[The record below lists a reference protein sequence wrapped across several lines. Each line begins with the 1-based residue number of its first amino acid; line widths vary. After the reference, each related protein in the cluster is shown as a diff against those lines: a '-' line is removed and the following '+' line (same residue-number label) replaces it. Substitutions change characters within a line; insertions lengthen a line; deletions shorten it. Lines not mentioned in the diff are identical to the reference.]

1 MVREIL
7 KIYTDEG
14 KKDKNPSFKGIE
26 ITEYSYSSTRMGMP
40 QMTAT
45 LMWHECLDNEWTG
58 KEYVTFRGERY
69 YIRHTPSSSKS
80 NTDTRYKHELV
91 FHSERDELLAN
102 VYFVDAVYN
111 GALTHDKPCSNSTTV
126 IFYGNI
132 KEFCDRL
139 NCALR
144 YAGVGDSAL
153 EDKTDLT
160 TLDTVNEDG
169 YCVMLDPYGDYDKEV
184 SKEFSFSDQ
193 YLWDVISQGYES
205 FEVPF
210 EMRGKKIIFGAV
222 PQKVNHKFK
231 YGHDNSLL
239 SVSKNNA
246 NAKVINRITMLG
258 SSENIPY
265 SYPNETEYGHVN
277 LMVDPGNNIL
287 KDPTSIEIQ
296 NMSQLVSNL
305 REQSFAELKAYK
317 EVSSAKVNLSSTLK
331 YSFDQI
337 KWTDFNIGGVVKHPN
352 QGRQHKTLPVY
363 IQLSFN
369 VSTSSEFRLSE
380 IKGNIWEQD
389 SSIPALPESLLS
401 GIKPVSLKPQ
411 GGTLEIVNN
420 IKIAEN
426 GIDFGYL
433 DSGGWSFIFAIDVK
447 NAGGGLFTPIVSYIG
462 ITSITIHDTIVTER
476 SGFYWDV
483 DGKRMRTGEL
493 GLKLPADISN
503 AMVGDKIAWY
513 ASDRIN
519 TQDRLMPPKY
529 RETKGAQR
537 FYNAVNGVYADP
549 DTDKMYVFP
558 NPYVDGAPNEYIYK
572 NENIKPTLEG
582 IKNSEDKLMGS
593 IADIAYDSDDNDSLK
608 AEDSE
613 DADKNNALKYAHSYF
628 YIRLNIFNGTYG
640 FNLFKHAS
648 QTDPMT
654 IQMTSGPCDGCK
666 FKVQAVEFTDD
677 NGMNYYKN
685 PVQTDPNT
693 GYIVPGSY
701 KDKVKEDEF
710 DDSQQDTTTHSIW
723 LCVQKDAETFGVIMP
738 NREHNYRPRI
748 GDTFNIINID
758 LPEVYIKAA
767 EKRLEQEGIRFM
779 LDNNEE
785 KFTFDI
791 SASRIFF
798 ANNPKVLAQ
807 LDEYSLIDVEYNGK
821 TYEQYVSSFNVN
833 CKNGEA
839 LPEIQVGL
847 TDTLA
852 VGESFVQNVAERALS
867 MVANPE
873 TMGAGGGGVPTRLLD
888 KRYLRKDQDDR
899 TPYKV
904 ASNLGFEVG
913 RYTSGSSGGIFYQDP
928 DTGRVYLEVD
938 ELRVRMK
945 AIFEELMISKVTSI
959 AGKQVITPGGSIDIT
974 YVEDIAANPGT
985 QSVGAYRC
993 YYKAKEDD
1001 KGGKCMFIVGD
1012 QVQCREFNIGS
1023 GTTTN
1028 ASNRFYWRKVIA
1040 VSEEGSYV
1048 DLSKDDC
1055 APNSDVPQI
1064 GDTIC
1069 QLGSREDKTRQSAI
1083 IFSTVDNFA
1092 PCITLYNGIGEGTK
1106 IAEWYSM
1113 EAKSVI
1119 EYGVDKTK
1127 TPPEPFF
1134 NCYGRMYIGPRT
1146 RESYIEFTPSNKKLV
1161 FKGELNVQS
1170 TISGKDL
1177 LTFIQENAGVSE
1189 DIEDY
1194 INNVLKGFQD
1204 QIDGVIE
1211 TWFWNGVPTLTNYP
1225 ASDWNT
1231 ENLKIQHLGDLYY
1244 DNDTGT
1250 AYRFSQNTDGSFY
1263 WNVIT
1268 DDAITKALAAAAK
1281 AQDTA
1286 DSKRRVFTAQ
1296 PQAKDVYDPGDLW
1309 VNATYSTLYSN
1320 DILRCI
1326 THKNAGT
1333 PFSIDHWMLASK
1345 YTDDSGLNAFIV
1357 RYEKEIAGYR
1367 EQLDGKI
1374 DTWYF
1379 NYNPTVSNKP
1389 ASDWNDTEKTE
1400 HAGDLFYNTATKKVF
1415 RWTGSAWES
1424 MTDPDIQAALDSAS
1438 DAQDTADNK
1447 RRVFMSQPT
1456 TPYDEGDLWID
1467 NGTNGKTLKVCVKSR
1482 ESGSFLA
1489 SEWVIADDAALN
1501 AFATSV
1507 EKTLNGIVDQLDK
1520 KAQTWYQATD
1530 PSAAWTTADEKAEH
1544 KGDLWHNTTN
1554 NTTWFW
1560 NGSSWQEMDVP
1571 DSVFDAIDGKAD
1583 IFVSKPTGGYLMN
1596 DLWFLE
1602 AKYTL
1607 SGVEYEAG
1615 TLVVAIRDMGSAWS
1629 ANDWVKKDRYTDDTL
1644 AQEAVDRFVK
1654 WADDGVFSPTEM
1666 RELELEIERID
1677 GDKSKFDQQYALYDS
1692 PGSALTSA
1700 KTAYDSAYSVYK
1712 ASINSVLNA
1721 VPDKDGCVAVPS
1733 DFQSKMQHYYNVRAQ
1748 YDYNF
1753 TLKQKEYSD
1762 SVVAQYEYLKNALAQ
1777 DTTISGGVIISTLA
1791 SMGYTDSN
1799 GVRHTLAGINGQRTT
1814 ALGDRSIGSWW
1825 GGQMID
1831 LFDTNDNRKN
1841 PAPSNA
1847 ATSLVR
1853 MDGSAYFANGNIGFR
1868 ADGSGWLGND
1878 STGIKFTSTGVM
1890 TFGSGV
1896 TFNVS
1901 NVLGLQTSLTS
1912 LANFN
1917 AGLTNLLRPCDANGN
1932 EISWEEGGQLD
1943 TDGTYKAKSLKA
1955 KVGLWTEFFL
1965 SARGKN
1971 PNESGGAIGASA
1983 LADLTDV
1990 GISAPVSG
1998 QALVY
2003 NGSKWVNQ
2011 AIQTGLDETALA
2023 SYLTTNNYAKKS
2035 DIPSLTGYATQS
2047 WVEGK
2052 NYASG
2057 GHTHNVIINGET
2069 KTISATGAP
2078 AVNLGTFLTSH
2089 QSLAN
2094 YMSFVVS
2101 ANYVNASFATTALSE
2116 KAKNTYIEFWDG
2128 GNAGWFN
2135 FQTGYLI
2142 AHGKVQGT
2150 TIVKEGGTSSQVLM
2164 ADGSVQSR
2172 WKSADISSMTDDN
2185 GMVTPLAVN
2194 NWVSA
2199 NFYKKSEVDAKDK
2212 RLTTY
2217 YASRP
2222 ASANVNFGNNT
2233 GLYTFLAT
2241 TSMTTGKPANDAH
2254 ILHMEWDNSLSW
2266 AAQIAVP
2273 TTGNMQWR
2281 YQSGTT
2287 WQSWRTIL
2295 DSSNFNTLIGSNLT
2309 AYVKKT
2315 GDTMTGALKVNE
2327 ITNQASSYT
2336 MLGYGIALSGFAANT
2351 IWSVGPL
2358 DLQGVIRSSNS
2369 NLLHFRNGVGASTI
2383 WDSYNDG
2390 SGSGLD
2396 ADLLDGLHS
2405 SSFLTYAYLK
2415 SNENSI
2421 KNLRFNFGAY
2431 DKGDYGGSYASEY
2444 PTNYGM
2450 YLSIVTGANNHGA
2463 IMFFDA
2469 PTSNSLGHVYVRT
2482 RGAGS
2487 SNTAFS
2493 SSTGTLA
2500 YTTDTVANA
2509 NSLGGVAA
2517 SQYARITQP
2526 NNFVHAGNE
2535 ITMIPAGFAPS
2546 GKVLWINYRCGADGS
2561 NANFNEYV
2569 MGNGTRGGMASV
2581 RAISFIRN
2589 GGTSSQFLK
2598 ADGSVDSNS
2607 YLTTGSASS
2616 TYVKKAG
2623 DAMSGLLTISHAST
2637 QSAVINST
2645 TGNETFLRVQNAGS
2659 NKSCFGWHPT
2669 YGTYLYHSVGAHYI
2683 GIRDN
2688 GSPYFDSSKI
2698 WHAGNDGSG
2707 SGLDADLLDGNH
2719 ATSFLRKVT
2728 VANNAVNDFNTF
2740 ESMTLT
2746 GRGDPATGASLSNA
2760 PWTGAGP
2767 TGGYGVLT
2775 YLWSMYG
2782 MQLACGYHA
2791 NRLYI
2796 RNKYY
2801 SSNGTVWDT
2810 NWSSIALLTDNVASA
2825 TKLQTARTI
2834 WGQSFNGTANVSG
2847 NISGCPRIYNAVSNN
2862 MYLGNSDNSG
2872 WVLTQDIC
2880 SHSAAGDTYWSLRTN
2895 GNLHCKIAVAE
2906 SVLVNTSTASYAL
2919 NCASFICD
2927 SWVRSKGATG
2937 WYNESYGGGWYMQ
2950 GSTYIENYGSKR
2962 IKISGISDYYA
2973 IWLSSG
2979 GFCTEGYTGTSWNQ
2993 GYGALNVG
3001 IANNTAQT
3009 PLLVAYRN
3017 GGTTS
3022 GGGHTG
3028 ASRLFALELLNSGS
3042 DLNFAF
3048 GGAMKFKMTSA
3059 GVFYAKGGIYSD
3071 GYVSARGQNTSSDIR
3086 RKSSLSTFY
3095 LGLDDI
3101 LNAPAVKYNWKDTG
3115 KKDVGTIA
3123 QYWLPILP
3131 EAVGK
3136 DNDGFYTVDYGKL
3149 AHIEVV
3155 SLANIL
3161 NPRLTKSETKIK
3173 ELESKVRQLEKRIA
3187 ELEAR

>member
-80 NTDTRYKHELV
+80 NTDARYKHELV

-483 DGKRMRTGEL
+483 DEKRMRTGEL

-537 FYNAVNGVYADP
+537 FYNAVNGIYADP
-549 DTDKMYVFP
+549 DTNQMYIFP

-572 NENIKPTLEG
+572 NEDIKPTLEG

-593 IADIAYDSDDNDSLK
+593 IVDIAYDSDDNDSLK
-608 AEDSE
+608 SEDSE
-613 DADKNNALKYAHSYF
+613 DTDKNNALKYAHSYF
-628 YIRLNIFNGTYG
+628 YIRLNIFNGAYG

-738 NREHNYRPRI
+738 NREHNYRPKI

-1055 APNSDVPQI
+1055 APNSDAPQI

-1134 NCYGRMYIGPRT
+1134 NCYGRMYVGPRT
-1146 RESYIEFTPSNKKLV
+1146 RESYIEFTPSDKKLV
-1161 FKGELNVQS
+1161 FKGELNVKS

-1211 TWFWNGVPTLTNYP
+1211 TWFWNGIPTLTNYP

-1250 AYRFSQNTDGSFY
+1250 AYRFSQDTDGSFY

-1309 VNATYSTLYSN
+1309 VNATYGTKYTN

-1415 RWTGSAWES
+1415 RWTGTAWES

-1456 TPYDEGDLWID
+1456 TPYDKGDLWID
-1467 NGTNGKTLKVCVKSR
+1467 NGTNGKTLKVCVTSR

-1507 EKTLNGIVDQLDK
+1507 ENTLNGIVDQLDK

-1530 PSAAWTTADEKAEH
+1530 PSAAWTTANEKAEH

-1654 WADDGVFSPTEM
+1654 WANDGVFSPTEM

-1677 GDKSKFDQQYALYDS
+1677 GDKNKFDQQYSVYDN

-1700 KTAYDSAYSVYK
+1700 KTAYDSAYTVYK

-1721 VPDKDGCVAVPS
+1721 TPDKDGCVAVPS

-1841 PAPSNA
+1841 PVPSNA

-1878 STGIKFTSTGVM
+1878 STGIKFTNTGVM

-1901 NVLGLQTSLTS
+1901 NVLGLQTTLNSI
-1912 LANFN
+1912 ANFN
-1917 AGLTNLLRPCDANGN
+1917 TGLTNLLRPCDANGN

-1971 PNESGGAIGASA
+1971 PNESGGSIGASA

-1990 GISAPVSG
+1990 TLSAPASG

-2003 NGSKWVNQ
+2003 NGSKWINQ

-2035 DIPSLTGYATQS
+2035 DIPSLAAYFKRQGRLGAYNIDTLTEFATRDIQPS
-2047 WVEGK
+2047 SE
-2052 NYASG
+2052 
-2057 GHTHNVIINGET
+2057 E
-2069 KTISATGAP
+2069 TISGAKPFDSWGTLMTIKSLTDNGGIQLAGGGANLYFRQAYNATFA
-2078 AVNLGTFLTSH
+2078 NITWRRLLDSSNYTS
-2089 QSLAN
+2089 
-2094 YMSFVVS
+2094 
-2101 ANYVNASFATTALSE
+2101 YVNPANFVTALGISDNYLTWT
-2116 KAKNTYIEFWDG
+2116 KNG
-2128 GNAGWFN
+2128 
-2135 FQTGYLI
+2135 
-2142 AHGKVQGT
+2142 
-2150 TIVKEGGTSSQVLM
+2150 
-2164 ADGSVQSR
+2164 
-2172 WKSADISSMTDDN
+2172 
-2185 GMVTPLAVN
+2185 AVN
-2194 NWVSA
+2194 NITVPFATRSGYADVLRDPDYHDMSHRRGSA
-2199 NFYKKSEVDAKDK
+2199 NINFNNDA
-2212 RLTTY
+2212 
-2217 YASRP
+2217 
-2222 ASANVNFGNNT
+2222 
-2233 GLYTFLAT
+2233 GLHTFLAT
-2241 TSMTTGKPANDAH
+2241 SSMTTGKPAADAH

-2266 AAQIAVP
+2266 AAQLAIP
-2273 TTGNMQWR
+2273 STGNIQWR
-2281 YQSGTT
+2281 SQNGTT
-2287 WQSWRTIL
+2287 WKPWITVL
-2295 DSSNFNTLIGSNLT
+2295 DSSNYASVLDGRYYTESEINTKLGGYLPRSGGS
-2309 AYVKKT
+2309 
-2315 GDTMTGALKVNE
+2315 M
-2327 ITNQASSYT
+2327 
-2336 MLGYGIALSGFAANT
+2336 ANT
-2351 IWSVGPL
+2351 NV
-2358 DLQGVIRSSNS
+2358 VT
-2369 NLLHFRNGVGASTI
+2369 NLN
-2383 WDSYNDG
+2383 
-2390 SGSGLD
+2390 
-2396 ADLLDGLHS
+2396 ADLLDGYNGSDYLR
-2405 SSFLTYAYLK
+2405 SFWTANPGYDCSTISNKRSFCSFTYGNNAPFTGGFVDINANGYGFYLGTTY
-2415 SNENSI
+2415 
-2421 KNLRFNFGAY
+2421 NLDQPLYYRRHGIT
-2431 DKGDYGGSYASEY
+2431 GD
-2444 PTNYGM
+2444 
-2450 YLSIVTGANNHGA
+2450 GA
-2463 IMFFDA
+2463 I
-2469 PTSNSLGHVYVRT
+2469 
-2482 RGAGS
+2482 GS
-2487 SNTAFS
+2487 WQQ
-2493 SSTGTLA
+2493 LA
-2500 YTTDTVANA
+2500 RVTDTVANA

-2526 NNFVHAGNE
+2526 NNFVHTGNE
-2535 ITMIPAGFAPS
+2535 ITLIPAGFTYS
-2546 GKVLWINYRCGADGS
+2546 NKQLWINYRCGADGS

-2569 MGNGTRGGMASV
+2569 MGNGTKGGMASV
-2581 RAISFIRN
+2581 RATSFIKH

-2607 YLTTGSASS
+2607 YLTTGSAAS

-2623 DAMSGLLTISHAST
+2623 DTMTGLLTINMPSS
-2637 QSAVINST
+2637 SAVSLALNTANTSEV
-2645 TGNETFLRVQNAGS
+2645 GLRLEMS
-2659 NKSCFGWHPT
+2659 NVNKGWVGYHPT
-2669 YGTYLYHSVGAHYI
+2669 YGTNLYNYKCGKYLALNDAGVPNLS
-2683 GIRDN
+2683 
-2688 GSPYFDSSKI
+2688 GSTI

-2707 SGLDADLLDGNH
+2707 SGLDADMLDGHHNGDLEGLYLRGRYTGNGGLQKPSYFVGKGL
-2719 ATSFLRKVT
+2719 ALNMMNVPEAYCDVIYINGYNSYGNSGYDVPAISAIAFKKSTS
-2728 VANNAVNDFNTF
+2728 D
-2740 ESMTLT
+2740 
-2746 GRGDPATGASLSNA
+2746 
-2760 PWTGAGP
+2760 
-2767 TGGYGVLT
+2767 YGSV
-2775 YLWSMYG
+2775 
-2782 MQLACGYHA
+2782 YHA
-2791 NRLYI
+2791 
-2796 RNKYY
+2796 
-2801 SSNGTVWDT
+2801 SATHGSDTWGTWHRFVDSY
-2810 NWSSIALLTDNVASA
+2810 NIGSYNAGSA

-2834 WGQSFNGTANVSG
+2834 WGQSFNGTGNVSG
-2847 NISGCPRIYNAVSNN
+2847 NIIG
-2862 MYLGNSDNSG
+2862 
-2872 WVLTQDIC
+2872 
-2880 SHSAAGDTYWSLRTN
+2880 AAGGVAIHNANEINSFNGDLYLNHRGVNRPDTLGTTHNIQMVRS
-2895 GNLHCKIAVAE
+2895 GGV
-2906 SVLVNTSTASYAL
+2906 VMVGTATALYAL

-2937 WYNESYGGGWYMQ
+2937 WYNESYGGGWYMTD
-2950 GSTYIENYGSKR
+2950 STWIRNYGSKKVQ
-2962 IKISGISDYYA
+2962 ILGSSSYSALLIA
-2973 IWLSSG
+2973 SG
-2979 GFCTEGYTGTSWNQ
+2979 GGITVADNSGSSWNNGQ
-2993 GYGALNVG
+2993 GALNIG
-3001 IANNTAQT
+3001 IANNSSQT
-3009 PLLVAYRN
+3009 PLLLAYR
-3017 GGTTS
+3017 TQKDFPSS
-3022 GGGHTG
+3022 GG
-3028 ASRLFALELLNSGS
+3028 ANRLFALELLNSGTI
-3042 DLNFAF
+3042 LRFAF
-3048 GGAMKFKMTSA
+3048 GGAYKFEMSNG
-3059 GVFYAKGGIYSD
+3059 GVFHAVGGIYSD
-3071 GYVSARGQNTSSDIR
+3071 GYVSARGQNSSSDS
-3086 RKSSLSTFY
+3086 RKKLNINSLR
-3095 LGLDDI
+3095 LNINDI

-3115 KKDVGTIA
+3115 KKDIGTIA

-3136 DNDGFYTVDYGKL
+3136 DKDGFYTVDYGKL
-3149 AHIEVV
+3149 SHIEVV

-3161 NPRLTKSETKIK
+3161 TPRLTKSEVKIK
-3173 ELESKVRQLEKRIA
+3173 ELKSKVRQLEKRIA
-3187 ELEAR
+3187 ELEAS

>member
-80 NTDTRYKHELV
+80 NTDARYKHELV

-537 FYNAVNGVYADP
+537 FYNAVNGIYADP
-549 DTDKMYVFP
+549 DTNQMYIFP

-572 NENIKPTLEG
+572 NEDIKPTLEG

-593 IADIAYDSDDNDSLK
+593 IVDIAYDSDDNDSLK
-608 AEDSE
+608 SEDSE
-613 DADKNNALKYAHSYF
+613 DTDKNNALKYAHSYF
-628 YIRLNIFNGTYG
+628 YIRLNIFNGAYG

-738 NREHNYRPRI
+738 NREHNYRPKI

-1055 APNSDVPQI
+1055 APNSDAPQI

-1309 VNATYSTLYSN
+1309 VNATYGTKYTN

-1456 TPYDEGDLWID
+1456 TPYDKGDLWID
-1467 NGTNGKTLKVCVKSR
+1467 NGTNGKTLKVCITSR
-1482 ESGSFLA
+1482 ESGNFLA

-1507 EKTLNGIVDQLDK
+1507 ENTLNGIVDQLDK

-1530 PSAAWTTADEKAEH
+1530 PSAAWTTADEKVEH

-1654 WADDGVFSPTEM
+1654 WANDGVFSPTEM

-1677 GDKSKFDQQYALYDS
+1677 GDKNKFDQQYSVYDN

-1700 KTAYDSAYSVYK
+1700 KTAYDSAYTVYK

-1721 VPDKDGCVAVPS
+1721 TPDKDGCVAVPS

-1841 PAPSNA
+1841 PVPSNA

-1878 STGIKFTSTGVM
+1878 STGIKFANTGVM

-1901 NVLGLQTSLTS
+1901 NVLGLQTTLNSI
-1912 LANFN
+1912 ANFN
-1917 AGLTNLLRPCDANGN
+1917 TGLTNLLRPCDANGN

-1971 PNESGGAIGASA
+1971 PNESGGSIGASA

-1990 GISAPVSG
+1990 TLSAPASG

-2035 DIPSLTGYATQS
+2035 DIPSLTPYLKVDGSNGTAAGLTAMINKLLPGDANITDSTMLVTSHATAPDGNNYYRRSATCLWNYIKGKADSVYATS
-2047 WVEGK
+2047 
-2052 NYASG
+2052 

-2094 YMSFVVS
+2094 Y
-2101 ANYVNASFATTALSE
+2101 YT
-2116 KAKNTYIEFWDG
+2116 
-2128 GNAGWFN
+2128 
-2135 FQTGYLI
+2135 
-2142 AHGKVQGT
+2142 
-2150 TIVKEGGTSSQVLM
+2150 
-2164 ADGSVQSR
+2164 
-2172 WKSADISSMTDDN
+2172 
-2185 GMVTPLAVN
+2185 
-2194 NWVSA
+2194 
-2199 NFYKKSEVDAKDK
+2199 KSEVDTKDK

-2241 TSMTTGKPANDAH
+2241 SSMTTGKPANDAH
-2254 ILHMEWDNSLSW
+2254 ILHMEWDTSLSW
-2266 AAQIAVP
+2266 AAQMAVP

-2281 YQSGTT
+2281 AQSGTT
-2287 WQSWRTIL
+2287 WQAWRTLL
-2295 DSSNFNTLIGSNLT
+2295 DSSNYASVLDGRYYTESEINTRLAGYLARSGGSMTNTNVVTNL
-2309 AYVKKT
+2309 
-2315 GDTMTGALKVNE
+2315 N
-2327 ITNQASSYT
+2327 
-2336 MLGYGIALSGFAANT
+2336 
-2351 IWSVGPL
+2351 
-2358 DLQGVIRSSNS
+2358 
-2369 NLLHFRNGVGASTI
+2369 
-2383 WDSYNDG
+2383 
-2390 SGSGLD
+2390 
-2396 ADLLDGLHS
+2396 ADLLDGYNGTDYLRSFWTNNPGYDCSTISNRRSFCSFTYGYNAPFTGGFVDINANGYGFYLGTTYS
-2405 SSFLTYAYLK
+2405 SDQPLYYRRHGIT
-2415 SNENSI
+2415 
-2421 KNLRFNFGAY
+2421 
-2431 DKGDYGGSYASEY
+2431 GD
-2444 PTNYGM
+2444 
-2450 YLSIVTGANNHGA
+2450 GA
-2463 IMFFDA
+2463 I
-2469 PTSNSLGHVYVRT
+2469 
-2482 RGAGS
+2482 GS
-2487 SNTAFS
+2487 WQQ
-2493 SSTGTLA
+2493 LA
-2500 YTTDTVANA
+2500 RVTDTVANA

-2535 ITMIPAGFAPS
+2535 ITLIPAGFTYS
-2546 GKVLWINYRCGADGS
+2546 NKQLWINYRCGADGS

-2569 MGNGTRGGMASV
+2569 MGNGTKGGTASV
-2581 RAISFIRN
+2581 RAASFIKS

-2623 DAMSGLLTISHAST
+2623 DTMTGVLKVDTIDSVNGNGLLCYAPTTWPWVNSSQWGVGTTNLQGVIRSNATNLIHAKNGTMCTI
-2637 QSAVINST
+2637 
-2645 TGNETFLRVQNAGS
+2645 
-2659 NKSCFGWHPT
+2659 W
-2669 YGTYLYHSVGAHYI
+2669 
-2683 GIRDN
+2683 
-2688 GSPYFDSSKI
+2688 DS
-2698 WHAGNDGSG
+2698 GNDGSG
-2707 SGLDADLLDGNH
+2707 SGLDADLLDGYHLDSVRGYRVYHSSINSALSVGYIPFNAFGMQH
-2719 ATSFLRKVT
+2719 GYPVYNDPEFASGNNSVGIY
-2728 VANNAVNDFNTF
+2728 NNAGNGNV
-2740 ESMTLT
+2740 TLT
-2746 GRGDPATGASLSNA
+2746 RIADSQASANSSGYILQIQTKGAASPTHGGFIIHINSRANAVFMQIFRAKIPSGYTIKAASNNMGNNYSDVWLTANTG
-2760 PWTGAGP
+2760 TGKWEWYARMVYCGSSG
-2767 TGGYGVLT
+2767 TFSIGGHT
-2775 YLWSMYG
+2775 YLSGGSTPTASAPITWYLSHC
-2782 MQLACGYHA
+2782 Q
-2791 NRLYI
+2791 
-2796 RNKYY
+2796 
-2801 SSNGTVWDT
+2801 VWDLT
-2810 NWSSIALLTDNVASA
+2810 KNNYGAFRAKFADALS
-2825 TKLQTARTI
+2825 TARTI
-2834 WGQSFNGTANVSG
+2834 WGQSFNGTGNVSG
-2847 NISGCPRIYNAVSNN
+2847 SLTGVGYIDFNVGSARISVTNSRLCAFTQSSQALGFNAGSLLVSNAWADD
-2862 MYLGNSDNSG
+2862 SK
-2872 WVLTQDIC
+2872 VP
-2880 SHSAAGDTYWSLRTN
+2880 TN
-2895 GNLHCKIAVAE
+2895 GAYIKGVTKIG
-2906 SVLVNTSTASYAL
+2906 TDTASYAL
-2919 NCASFICD
+2919 NTASFICD
-2927 SWVRSKGATG
+2927 SWVRTKGTAG
-2937 WYNESYGGGWYMQ
+2937 WYSETFDGGWHMTDSTWIKNFNSKKVQILGSSSYSALLIASGGGI
-2950 GSTYIENYGSKR
+2950 TVTDN
-2962 IKISGISDYYA
+2962 SGYPWDK
-2973 IWLSSG
+2973 G
-2979 GFCTEGYTGTSWNQ
+2979 Q
-2993 GYGALNVG
+2993 GALNVG
-3001 IANNTAQT
+3001 IANNNYQT
-3009 PLLVAYRN
+3009 PLLLAYRAQH
-3017 GGTTS
+3017 GFPSS
-3022 GGGHTG
+3022 GG
-3028 ASRLFALELLNSGS
+3028 ANRLFALELLNLGTQ
-3042 DLNFAF
+3042 LHFGF
-3048 GGAMKFKMTSA
+3048 GGARKFGMNSS
-3059 GVFYAKGGIYSD
+3059 GVFHAVGGIYSG
-3071 GYVSARGQNTSSDIR
+3071 GYVSARGQNTSDIR
-3086 RKSSLSTFY
+3086 LKEDIKDFRATDIIKALRPVQFKWNATARSKFPVLDTDAPQY
-3095 LGLDDI
+3095 GL
-3101 LNAPAVKYNWKDTG
+3101 
-3115 KKDVGTIA
+3115 IA
-3123 QYWLPILP
+3123 QETLMKNPWLVDP
-3131 EAVGK
+3131 
-3136 DNDGFYTVDYGKL
+3136 NMFHDGFMGVHYNKL
-3149 AHIEVV
+3149 IPVLLKGEIEIMDDVE
-3155 SLANIL
+3155 SLKRRVNNL
-3161 NPRLTKSETKIK
+3161 ERENR
-3173 ELESKVRQLEKRIA
+3173 ELKRKMERIVG
-3187 ELEAR
+3187 